1 MVGCLVTG
9 LPVPPSRYWDSHE
22 ARVLTPQPKTLSEL
36 QGWAGTHTKM
46 GLRASQGDLQP
57 ALTHTPHR
65 RRPEVPQGPR
75 TSPWAQVCDQCSLC
89 CLETQVRPR
98 PVGSLR
104 QSESGIPPHSW
115 SHPCQTGGEPSGPG
129 RQGTL
134 AREECAAH
142 STPRWGW
149 RTCPTWNWALKTPWS
164 LGPDSLHFCAVPG
177 RKQAL
182 LERPREIRR

>member
-9 LPVPPSRYWDSHE
+9 LLGPPSRYWDSHE
-22 ARVLTPQPKTLSEL
+22 ARVLTPQPKTLKWDS
-36 QGWAGTHTKM
+36 GP
-46 GLRASQGDLQP
+46 RASQGDLQP

-65 RRPEVPQGPR
+65 RRPEVPRGPR

-98 PVGSLR
+98 PVCSLR
-104 QSESGIPPHSW
+104 QSESGIPPPHSW
-115 SHPCQTGGEPSGPG
+115 SHPCQTGREPSGPG
-129 RQGTL
+129 WQGTL
-134 AREECAAH
+134 AGEEHAAH

-149 RTCPTWNWALKTPWS
+149 RTCPTCNWALKTLWS
-164 LGPDSLHFCAVPG
+164 LGTDSLHFCAVLG

-182 LERPREIRR
+182 LERPHEIRR